1 MRLKEK
7 RSLVGRR
14 DTRGRR
20 IKTRR
25 KEVRRRAK
33 EDVLMRRRRRI
44 RDRLKTTTSVTA
56 LPISEVALR
65 RTREATRPAKKVP
78 NPPAT
83 RPKVRVFSN
92 LPCIVFCN

>member
-1 MRLKEK
+1 MGPAA
-7 RSLVGRR
+7 V
-14 DTRGRR
+14 
-20 IKTRR
+20 
-25 KEVRRRAK
+25 K
-33 EDVLMRRRRRI
+33 EDVLRRRRRI
-44 RDRLKTTTSVTA
+44 RDRLKMTTSVTA

-65 RTREATRPAKKVP
+65 RTREATRPAKEVP